1 MQTSLY
7 VALSSQIALENRL
20 NTLADNIAN
29 SSTIGYRPTEIRFES
44 LLSNNTAF
52 VSEGET
58 YLSTLGGSLSQTEN
72 PLDFAVQG
80 DGWFAI
86 ETPAGLTLTRDGR
99 FTMAEG
105 GDLVTLSGYPV
116 LDPGGG
122 PIQLDGAAGPPT
134 VSRDGLLRQ
143 NGAIVGS
150 IGVYE
155 VDLEQGFVR
164 FENSGIVPAAKPEPI
179 VDSAKSG
186 VLQGYLEQSGVNA
199 MSEMSRL
206 IMVTR
211 AFENAASLVKE
222 GENTLD
228 EAIRTL
234 GTT

>member
-29 SSTIGYRPTEIRFES
+29 ASTVGYRPTEIRFES

-52 VSEGET
+52 VSHGET
-58 YLSTLGGSLSQTEN
+58 YLSTIGGGLTQTEN
-72 PLDFAVQG
+72 LLDFAVQG
-80 DGWFAI
+80 EGWFAV

-105 GDLVTLSGYPV
+105 GDLITLKGSPV
-116 LDPGGG
+116 LDPGDA
-122 PIQLDGAAGPPT
+122 PIQLDGAAGPPE

-143 NGAIVGS
+143 NGAVVGS
-150 IGVYE
+150 IGVYA
-155 VDLEQGFVR
+155 VDIDQGFVR
-164 FENSGIVPAAKPEPI
+164 FENSGIVPTAKPEPI
-179 VDSAKSG
+179 VDRANTG
-186 VLQGYLEQSGVNA
+186 ILQGYLEDSGVNA

-211 AFENAASLVKE
+211 AFENAASLIKE

-228 EAIRTL
+228 EAVRTL
-234 GTT
+234 GAT

>member
-1 MQTSLY
+1 MQSSLY

-29 SSTIGYRPTEIRFES
+29 ASTIGYRPTEIRFES
-44 LLSNNTAF
+44 LLSDNTAF
-52 VSEGET
+52 VSEGQT
-58 YLSTLGGSLSQTEN
+58 YLSTIGGGMTQTEN
-72 PLDFAVQG
+72 LLDFAVQG
-80 DGWFAI
+80 EGWFAI

-105 GDLVTLSGYPV
+105 GDLVTLNGYPV
-116 LDPGGG
+116 LDPGGA
-122 PIQLDGAAGPPT
+122 PIQLDGAAGPPE

-143 NGAIVGS
+143 NGAVVGS
-150 IGVYE
+150 IGVYAA
-155 VDLEQGFVR
+155 DLEQGFIR
-164 FENSGIVPAAKPEPI
+164 FENSGIVPTANPEPI
-179 VDSAKSG
+179 VDRANSG
-186 VLQGYLEQSGVNA
+186 VLQGYLEDSGVNA

-211 AFENAASLVKE
+211 AFENAASLIKE

-228 EAIRTL
+228 EAVRTL